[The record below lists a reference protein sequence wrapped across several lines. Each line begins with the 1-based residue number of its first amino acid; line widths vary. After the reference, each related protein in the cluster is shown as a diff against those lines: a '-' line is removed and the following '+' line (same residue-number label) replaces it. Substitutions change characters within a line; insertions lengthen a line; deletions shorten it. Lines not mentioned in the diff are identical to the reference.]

1 MGLKRGRV
9 LAESIRDILG
19 EDSRFGIANVH
30 PNRAVKKC
38 RIRNLRIEYF
48 LTDSAIVLVE
58 PDSCNTCEVQCV
70 CAEEFAEQI
79 MRKQSSRRP

>member
-9 LAESIRDILG
+9 LVESIRDLLG

-38 RIRNLRIEYF
+38 RIRNLRIEYYM
-48 LTDSAIVLVE
+48 TDSAIVLIE
-58 PDSCNTCEVQCV
+58 PDVCSTCEVQSF
-70 CAEEFAEQI
+70 CADEFAQQI
-79 MRKQSSRRP
+79 ILKQNAHR